1 METDVTVPQ
10 DISYQKE
17 LHISWRKPEG
27 DKKLVILNLNEGDLF
42 SLEDPS
48 SIKIW
53 EDLMAGKTVGGIIEE
68 LSRQYAEEDPAVV
81 ARTTDEF
88 VADLTQNKLICPRPK
103 SAVLN

>member
-1 METDVTVPQ
+1 METDVIAAH

-17 LHISWRKPEG
+17 VHISWRKPEG
-27 DKKLVILNLNEGDLF
+27 DKKLVMLNLNEGDFF
-42 SLEDPS
+42 SLEDPI

-53 EDLMAGKTVGGIIEE
+53 EDLMAGKTVGAIVEE

-88 VADLTQNKLICPRPK
+88 VADLIQNKPRDG
-103 SAVLN
+103 